1 MRIVVIAPGSRGDI
15 QPYIALGKGLQTSG
29 HDVQVVTNAEFE
41 SLVHSYGLDCRPI
54 AFGVENAF
62 QEEATRSAME
72 GGSVLASFA
81 KLAEL
86 ARRSAR
92 LLAEVGM
99 EACRNADLILSG
111 FAGLLI
117 GYSLSEKLGIPLVRA
132 YNVPLTPT
140 SEFPGALVPVAPFLP
155 AGIANRLSHI
165 ATRQVVWQAARMA
178 GAKARREVLGL
189 RPAPFFG
196 PFRTDRLAGDPVLC
210 GWSSHVIPKP
220 SDWNDAI
227 HVTGYWYLDEPS
239 DWTPPPGLE
248 AFLSRGS
255 RPIYVGFGS
264 MSRLDPTA
272 TTSLVLEAI
281 RMSGQRAVVHSGWG
295 GLSSDDLPE
304 EVFLTGSVPHAWLFP
319 RMAAVVHHGGAGT
332 TAAGF
337 RAGVPSLLVPFHGDQ
352 PFWARLTAGLGVG
365 PEPIARKRL
374 TAERLAASIQS
385 ALSDASMRKKS
396 ATLGEK
402 IRREDG
408 VAQAVRLIETHYEH
422 PKG

>member
-15 QPYIALGKGLQTSG
+15 QPFIALGKGLQGSG
-29 HDVQVVTNAEFE
+29 HDVRVVTNAEFGP
-41 SLVHSYGLDCRPI
+41 LVHSYGLNCRPI
-54 AFGVENAF
+54 AFGVEQAL
-62 QEEATRSAME
+62 QEEATRSTIE

-92 LLAEVGM
+92 QLAEVGI
-99 EACRNADLILSG
+99 EACKDADIILSG

-117 GYSLSEKLGIPLVRA
+117 GLSLSEKLHVPLVRA

-140 SEFPGALVPVAPFLP
+140 GEFPGALVPAAPFLP
-155 AGIANRLSHI
+155 ARIANRLSHR

-189 RPAPFFG
+189 MPAPFFG
-196 PFRTDRLAGDPVLC
+196 PFRADRLSGDPVLC
-210 GWSSHVIPKP
+210 GWSAHVIPKP
-220 SDWNDAI
+220 TDWNEGI
-227 HVTGYWYLDEPS
+227 HVTGYWYLDESS

-248 AFLSRGS
+248 EFLSRGP

-264 MSRLDPTA
+264 MSHRDPAAA
-272 TTSLVLEAI
+272 TRLVLDAI

-304 EVFLTGSVPHAWLFP
+304 DVFLTGSVPHAWLFP
-319 RMAAVVHHGGAGT
+319 RVAAVVHHGGAGT

-352 PFWARLTAGLGVG
+352 PFWGRLTAGLGVG
-365 PEPIARKRL
+365 PEPITRKRL

-385 ALSDASMRKKS
+385 ALSDVQMQKK
-396 ATLGEK
+396 AAALGQK

-408 VAQAVRLIETHYEH
+408 VAQAVRLIETHYRH
-422 PKG
+422 PKE

>member
-15 QPYIALGKGLQTSG
+15 QPYVALGKGLRGSG
-29 HDVQVVTNAEFE
+29 HEVQVVTNAEFE
-41 SLVHSYGLDCRPI
+41 SLVRSYGLDCRPVAI
-54 AFGVENAF
+54 GVEQAF
-62 QEEATRSAME
+62 QEEEARSAIE
-72 GGSVLASFA
+72 GGGVLASFA

-99 EACRNADLILSG
+99 EACRGTDLILCG
-111 FAGLLI
+111 FSGLLI
-117 GYSLSEKLGIPLVRA
+117 GHSLSEALRIPLVHA

-140 SEFPGALVPVAPFLP
+140 GKFPGALVPAAPFLP
-155 AGIANRLSHI
+155 VGIANRLSHR
-165 ATRQVVWQAARMA
+165 ATRQVVWQTARMA

-189 RPAPFFG
+189 GPAPFFG
-196 PFRTDRLAGDPVLC
+196 PFRSDRLAGSPVLC

-220 SDWNDAI
+220 SDWHPGI

-248 AFLSRGS
+248 AFLSNGP

-264 MSRLDPTA
+264 MSHRDPAA
-272 TTSLVLEAI
+272 TTRLVFDAI
-281 RMSGQRAVVHSGWG
+281 RMSGQRAVVHTGWG
-295 GLSSDDLPE
+295 GLGGGDLPKD
-304 EVFLTGSVPHAWLFP
+304 VFLAGSVPHAWLFP
-319 RMAAVVHHGGAGT
+319 RMAAVVHHAGAGT

-352 PFWARLTAGLGVG
+352 PFWGGLTAGLGVG
-365 PEPIARKRL
+365 PAPITRKRL
-374 TAERLAASIQS
+374 TAERLAASITS
-385 ALSDASMRKKS
+385 ALSDAPMRKK
-396 ATLGEK
+396 AAALGGK
-402 IRREDG
+402 IRQEDG

-422 PKG
+422 RKG